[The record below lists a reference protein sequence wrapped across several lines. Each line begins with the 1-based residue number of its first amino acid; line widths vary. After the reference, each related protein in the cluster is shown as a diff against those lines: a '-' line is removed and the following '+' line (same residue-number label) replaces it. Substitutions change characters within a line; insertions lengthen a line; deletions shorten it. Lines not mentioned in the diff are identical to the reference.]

1 MNEKVAGFCA
11 DRFAAV
17 RDAFTH
23 NFSSEEELGAAC
35 CIYLHGEKIVDLWGG
50 LADEDS
56 GAAWQEDT
64 LCGFYSTGKPLAGL
78 GLLQMIDAGRI
89 KLDDPVAG
97 SWPEFSEANKAA
109 VTFRQLLCHQAGLPA
124 VRKRLPEG
132 AMLDWEMMVSELA
145 AQEPWWEPGT
155 RHVYHTNTYGYLV
168 GEPVRRLTGLSPGQY
183 MREKIS
189 GPLGVEVYIGVPDD
203 ALDRVATLKWE
214 SSGGVPD
221 SSVLDRAMS
230 DEERMLLYAVR
241 NPSGL
246 SSLGVMNT
254 RAWRQG
260 EVPSTNG
267 HGTARGVARIY
278 SALVSPGEDDRLLS
292 PEMLKEA
299 TSLQSEGYCPA
310 LQREVSF
317 ALGFQCTRPD
327 RPLGPNPSS
336 FGHFGTGGSLGFAD
350 PQTGVG
356 FGYVMNRIKPR
367 WQNPRNKALLKALY
381 DSL

>member
-1 MNEKVAGFCA
+1 
-11 DRFAAV
+11 
-17 RDAFTH
+17 
-23 NFSSEEELGAAC
+23 
-35 CIYLHGEKIVDLWGG
+35 
-50 LADEDS
+50 
-56 GAAWQEDT
+56 
-64 LCGFYSTGKPLAGL
+64 
-78 GLLQMIDAGRI
+78 
-89 KLDDPVAG
+89 
-97 SWPEFSEANKAA
+97 
-109 VTFRQLLCHQAGLPA
+109 
-124 VRKRLPEG
+124 
-132 AMLDWEMMVSELA
+132 
-145 AQEPWWEPGT
+145 
-155 RHVYHTNTYGYLV
+155 
-168 GEPVRRLTGLSPGQY
+168 
-183 MREKIS
+183 
-189 GPLGVEVYIGVPDD
+189 
-203 ALDRVATLKWE
+203 
-214 SSGGVPD
+214 
-221 SSVLDRAMS
+221 MS